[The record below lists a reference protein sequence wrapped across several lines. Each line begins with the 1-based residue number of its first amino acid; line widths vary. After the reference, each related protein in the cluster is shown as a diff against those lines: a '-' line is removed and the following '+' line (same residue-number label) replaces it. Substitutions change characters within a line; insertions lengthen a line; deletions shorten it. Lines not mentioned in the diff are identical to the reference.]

1 MRYVFRSGFALALGL
16 LLSIGCGTGEG
27 QVFPCTEQGIRDA
40 IAHGG
45 GTHSFDC
52 DGPATVV
59 TRSEIVID
67 NDVILDGEGNL
78 TVDGNERHRVFRV
91 AKGITAEL
99 RGFTVTKG
107 FSAQESGGGIYIY
120 NGRRLTLTNSTVSGN
135 SSTSGGGISNMGG
148 VFDRAGRLTL
158 TNSTVSGNTASRAGG
173 GIANQG
179 TLTLTNSTVSGN
191 AAAGV
196 NGGGGIWN
204 FNEGTVTLTNS
215 TVSGNSSAYG
225 GGGIDTVGK
234 VTLTN
239 TLVVNN
245 DCAGNYFSSGG
256 GNIESPGGS
265 CRLYEPTD
273 LSIITAEQ
281 LNLGPLQDNGGP
293 TMTHALGE
301 GSVAIDV
308 IPEGDCVNADGQP
321 LLTDQRREPRPV
333 AIVGPEPKCD
343 IGAFEVQGNE

>member
-1 MRYVFRSGFALALGL
+1 MRYVFGVLGIAALSI
-16 LLSIGCGTGEG
+16 LLSVGCGGG

-45 GTHSFDC
+45 GTHTFEC
-52 DGPATVV
+52 DGPTTVV
-59 TRSEIVID
+59 TAAQIEID

-78 TVDGNERHRVFRV
+78 TVDGNGRHRVFRV
-91 AKGITAEL
+91 AEGITAEL

-107 FSAQESGGGIYIY
+107 FSAQGGGGGIYIHK
-120 NGRRLTLTNSTVSGN
+120 GRSLTLTNSTVSGN
-135 SSTSGGGISNMGG
+135 SSAYGGGGIDNYGG
-148 VFDRAGRLTL
+148 VLDRAGRLTL
-158 TNSTVSGNTASRAGG
+158 TNSTVSGNTTSRSGG

-191 AAAGV
+191 AAAGI

-204 FNEGTVTLTNS
+204 FNEGTLTLTNS

-245 DCAGNYFSSGG
+245 DCSGYMPSASGG
-256 GNIESPGGS
+256 GNIESPGNT
-265 CRLYEPTD
+265 CRLQQETD
-273 LSIITAEQ
+273 QVNVSADDLK
-281 LNLGPLQDNGGP
+281 LGPLQDNGGP
-293 TMTHALGE
+293 TMTHALNP
-301 GSVAIDV
+301 GSFAIDQ
-308 IPEGDCVNADGQP
+308 IPAVDCEV
-321 LLTDQRREPRPV
+321 TEDQRGLPRP
-333 AIVGPEPKCD
+333 GGTMCD
-343 IGAFEVQGNE
+343 VGAFEVQP